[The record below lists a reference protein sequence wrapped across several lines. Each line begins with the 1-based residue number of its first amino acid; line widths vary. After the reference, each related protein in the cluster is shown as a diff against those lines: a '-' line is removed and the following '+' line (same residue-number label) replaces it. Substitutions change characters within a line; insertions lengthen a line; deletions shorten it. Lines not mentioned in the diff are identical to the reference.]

1 MCRSRDLEQIPSLV
15 ELVRLILPA
24 PSSGE
29 KNDGLRHYPLGQRT
43 LPQSIRP
50 LARPTACSLGCQ
62 PEAVLL
68 YYLLLEVPGANWQG
82 GSTDTASGWLVSVP
96 GGGAFPCAPVGSGAH
111 WAERLYRR

>member
-1 MCRSRDLEQIPSLV
+1 MAAWRAGQ
-15 ELVRLILPA
+15 
-24 PSSGE
+24 SSGRPE
-29 KNDGLRHYPLGQRT
+29 GLRHYPLGQRT